1 MSGSL
6 TWYLVRST
14 GIVAYGLLAG
24 SMLWG
29 LWLSTRTPSRRGR
42 AWLLEVHRALSA
54 LAVLFTVGHLAAL
67 VADSWLEFGPT
78 ELLVPFASGWE
89 PAAVAAGVVAL
100 YLLLAVEVTSL
111 LRRTLARR
119 HWRAVHLASFGAY
132 LLATGHFLAAGTD
145 AGNPL
150 LFALVGG
157 AFGVVTIGAAFRAA
171 TAGSSVAPPTT
182 PPPPARPARPT
193 PAPTGPPPA
202 APVATVPVPVPVRV
216 PAPVPPDPSREE
228 LPWSPPPVPVPPSAS
243 PAVPSPSVPV
253 RSHSLVP

>member
-42 AWLLEVHRALSA
+42 AWLLEVHKALSA
-54 LAVLFTVGHLAAL
+54 LAVLFTAGHLAAL

-111 LRRTLARR
+111 LRRTLSRR
-119 HWRAVHLASFGAY
+119 HWRTVHLASFGAY

-145 AGNPL
+145 AGNRL
-150 LFALVGG
+150 LLALVGG
-157 AFGVVTIGAAFRAA
+157 VFGVVTIGAAYRAVT
-171 TAGSSVAPPTT
+171 TASTTTTPPTA

-193 PAPTGPPPA
+193 PAPTGPPTA
-202 APVATVPVPVPVRV
+202 APVATVPVPVPH
-216 PAPVPPDPSREE
+216 PPTREE
-228 LPWSPPPVPVPPSAS
+228 LPWSPPPVPPSVS
-243 PAVPSPSVPV
+243 PAAPSPSAPE
-253 RSHSLVP
+253 RSPSLVP